1 MTRSIALL
9 GSTGSI
15 GRQTLEV
22 ARELGLSVAA
32 LTANKSVD
40 LIEQQA
46 REFCPRLAVLYDED
60 AARELR
66 ARLSDTNTQVLSGM
80 EGLLAAATADDADT
94 VVTAVMGMIGL
105 QPTLAAIEKKK
116 RIALANKETLVC
128 AGELVVA
135 AAERCGAE
143 IVPVDSEHSAIFQ
156 CLQGCRDR
164 GEVRRL
170 LLNVDLLMLFWILV
184 RTLRFQ
190 LNTPP
195 EIDRMLGYLY
205 YAPMLGIP
213 VLCVQLVL
221 TVDRSE
227 RYRLSAWARMLWLPS
242 AVLLELVLTNDL
254 HQQVFRLQQP
264 WNENYQYGW
273 LFGLVVGWIV
283 ICILLAFGIIAH
295 KSRNPRILRRLPL
308 PAIPLVLL
316 GIYAVLY
323 GFHFPLIRQFLGD
336 MTIVH
341 CLMTAASLEGGL
353 RCGLIQSNTGYEEL
367 LRVTSLAVQL
377 VDRQGNVYCCSE
389 NGRMVDRRELQ
400 AAMNGTVQLDEHTL
414 LRSAPVQGGYVM
426 WQTDI
431 TELVENMERLKEN
444 RTELAERNYLEQQN
458 YEAERKTNALR
469 EKNRLYDLLQR
480 RLAPQIIRMDQLLT
494 RYRTAPEAD
503 RRQLLGQVA
512 VLGAY
517 LKRGA
522 NLMFLAQK
530 HRYVPSAEL
539 RYALEESI
547 SSLELAGVECAMEVT
562 QGVRLPAEAAAAC
575 YSRFESVVEGALGQ
589 LDALF
594 VRAIWKDHQLNL
606 YLSVETGA
614 DLKAVCPA
622 AVQEAPGSWVLNDH
636 FEGGAP
642 ECGTN

>member
-1 MTRSIALL
+1 MGQRQREQVQRGCAVGTVVLL
-9 GSTGSI
+9 AWLC
-15 GRQTLEV
+15 R
-22 ARELGLSVAA
+22 
-32 LTANKSVD
+32 
-40 LIEQQA
+40 
-46 REFCPRLAVLYDED
+46 VLP
-60 AARELR
+60 L
-66 ARLSDTNTQVLSGM
+66 
-80 EGLLAAATADDADT
+80 EGLPS
-94 VVTAVMGMIGL
+94 GL
-105 QPTLAAIEKKK
+105 QEACGIL
-116 RIALANKETLVC
+116 RSLLYLSLF
-128 AGELVVA
+128 AGWGISLYNRTVH
-135 AAERCGAE
+135 
-143 IVPVDSEHSAIFQ
+143 PQ
-156 CLQGCRDR
+156 
-164 GEVRRL
+164 VRRL

-227 RYRLSAWARMLWLPS
+227 RCRLSAWARMLWLPS

-308 PAIPLVLL
+308 PAIPMVLL
-316 GIYAVLY
+316 GVYAVLY
-323 GFHFPLIRQFLGD
+323 GFHFPLIKQFLGD

-400 AAMNGTVQLDEHTL
+400 AAMHGTVRLDEHTL

-444 RTELAERNYLEQQN
+444 RTEL
-458 YEAERKTNALR
+458 
-469 EKNRLYDLLQR
+469 
-480 RLAPQIIRMDQLLT
+480 
-494 RYRTAPEAD
+494 
-503 RRQLLGQVA
+503 
-512 VLGAY
+512 GAY

-522 NLMFLAQK
+522 NLMFLAQQ

-562 QGVRLPAEAAAAC
+562 HGVRLPAEAAAAC

-594 VRAIWKDHQLNL
+594 VRAIWKDHRLNL

-614 DLKAVCPA
+614 DLKAACPA

>member
-1 MTRSIALL
+1 MGTVVLL
-9 GSTGSI
+9 AWLC
-15 GRQTLEV
+15 R
-22 ARELGLSVAA
+22 
-32 LTANKSVD
+32 
-40 LIEQQA
+40 
-46 REFCPRLAVLYDED
+46 VLP
-60 AARELR
+60 L
-66 ARLSDTNTQVLSGM
+66 
-80 EGLLAAATADDADT
+80 EGLPS
-94 VVTAVMGMIGL
+94 GL
-105 QPTLAAIEKKK
+105 QEACGIL
-116 RIALANKETLVC
+116 RSLLYLSLF
-128 AGELVVA
+128 AGWGISLYNRTVH
-135 AAERCGAE
+135 
-143 IVPVDSEHSAIFQ
+143 PQ
-156 CLQGCRDR
+156 
-164 GEVRRL
+164 VRRL

-367 LRVTSLAVQL
+367 LR
-377 VDRQGNVYCCSE
+377 
-389 NGRMVDRRELQ
+389 
-400 AAMNGTVQLDEHTL
+400 
-414 LRSAPVQGGYVM
+414 SAPVQGGYVM

-494 RYRTAPEAD
+494 RYRAAPEAEK
-503 RRQLLGQVA
+503 RQLLGQVA

-594 VRAIWKDHQLNL
+594 VRAVWKDHRLNL

>member
-1 MTRSIALL
+1 MKQ
-9 GSTGSI
+9 
-15 GRQTLEV
+15 RQ
-22 ARELGLSVAA
+22 REQVQRG
-32 LTANKSVD
+32 
-40 LIEQQA
+40 
-46 REFCPRLAVLYDED
+46 CAVG
-60 AARELR
+60 
-66 ARLSDTNTQVLSGM
+66 TVV
-80 EGLLAAATADDADT
+80 LLAWLCR
-94 VVTAVMGMIGL
+94 VLPLEGMPAGL
-105 QPTLAAIEKKK
+105 QEACGIL
-116 RIALANKETLVC
+116 RSLLYLSLF
-128 AGELVVA
+128 AGWGISLYNRTVH
-135 AAERCGAE
+135 
-143 IVPVDSEHSAIFQ
+143 PQ
-156 CLQGCRDR
+156 
-164 GEVRRL
+164 VRRL

-195 EIDRMLGYLY
+195 EIDRMLGYLH

-213 VLCVQLVL
+213 VLSVQLVL

-316 GIYAVLY
+316 GVYAVLY

-400 AAMNGTVQLDEHTL
+400 AAMHGTVRLDEHTL

-480 RLAPQIIRMDQLLT
+480 RLAPPDHPDGS
-494 RYRTAPEAD
+494 ASDPVPHGPGG
-503 RRQLLGQVA
+503 RQ
-512 VLGAY
+512 
-517 LKRGA
+517 
-522 NLMFLAQK
+522 
-530 HRYVPSAEL
+530 
-539 RYALEESI
+539 
-547 SSLELAGVECAMEVT
+547 
-562 QGVRLPAEAAAAC
+562 AAAAGAGGGAGRLPETGGQPDVSGPEAPVC
-575 YSRFESVVEGALGQ
+575 ALGR
-589 LDALF
+589 AA
-594 VRAIWKDHQLNL
+594 VRAGGIHQQP
-606 YLSVETGA
+606 GA
-614 DLKAVCPA
+614 GRGGVRHGGDPRG
-622 AVQEAPGSWVLNDH
+622 PTSGRGGSGLLQPVRVGGG
-636 FEGGAP
+636 GGAGAAGCPVRAGRLEGPPAEPLSFGGDRGRP
-642 ECGTN
+642 ESRLPCRCAGGPGQLGAERSL

>member
-1 MTRSIALL
+1 MKQ
-9 GSTGSI
+9 
-15 GRQTLEV
+15 RQ
-22 ARELGLSVAA
+22 REQVQRG
-32 LTANKSVD
+32 
-40 LIEQQA
+40 
-46 REFCPRLAVLYDED
+46 CAVG
-60 AARELR
+60 
-66 ARLSDTNTQVLSGM
+66 TVV
-80 EGLLAAATADDADT
+80 LLAWLCR
-94 VVTAVMGMIGL
+94 VLPLEGMPSGL
-105 QPTLAAIEKKK
+105 QEACGIL
-116 RIALANKETLVC
+116 RSLLYLSLF
-128 AGELVVA
+128 AGWGISLYNRTVH
-135 AAERCGAE
+135 
-143 IVPVDSEHSAIFQ
+143 PQ
-156 CLQGCRDR
+156 
-164 GEVRRL
+164 VRRL

-195 EIDRMLGYLY
+195 GMDRMLGYLY

-264 WNENYQYGW
+264 WNEKYQYGW

-308 PAIPLVLL
+308 PAIPMVLL

-389 NGRMVDRRELQ
+389 NGRMADRRELQ
-400 AAMNGTVQLDEHTL
+400 AAMHGTVQLDEHTL

-458 YEAERKTNALR
+458 YEVERKINALR

-480 RLAPQIIRMDQLLT
+480 QLAPQIIRMDQLLT
-494 RYRTAPEAD
+494 RYRAAPEEEK
-503 RRQLLGQVA
+503 RQLLGQVA

-522 NLMFLAQK
+522 NLMFLAQQ

-562 QGVRLPAEAAAAC
+562 QGSGFRQRRQRPVTAGS
-575 YSRFESVVEGALGQ
+575 SRWWRG
-589 LDALF
+589 
-594 VRAIWKDHQLNL
+594 RW
-606 YLSVETGA
+606 
-614 DLKAVCPA
+614 
-622 AVQEAPGSWVLNDH
+622 GSWM
-636 FEGGAP
+636 P
-642 ECGTN
+642 CSCGPSGRTTG

>member
-1 MTRSIALL
+1 MMGQRQREQVQRGCAVGTVVLL
-9 GSTGSI
+9 AWLC
-15 GRQTLEV
+15 R
-22 ARELGLSVAA
+22 
-32 LTANKSVD
+32 
-40 LIEQQA
+40 
-46 REFCPRLAVLYDED
+46 VLP
-60 AARELR
+60 L
-66 ARLSDTNTQVLSGM
+66 
-80 EGLLAAATADDADT
+80 EGLPS
-94 VVTAVMGMIGL
+94 GL
-105 QPTLAAIEKKK
+105 QEACGIL
-116 RIALANKETLVC
+116 RSLLYLSLF
-128 AGELVVA
+128 AGWGISLYNRTVH
-135 AAERCGAE
+135 
-143 IVPVDSEHSAIFQ
+143 PQ
-156 CLQGCRDR
+156 
-164 GEVRRL
+164 VRRL

-308 PAIPLVLL
+308 PAIPMVLL
-316 GIYAVLY
+316 GVYAVLY
-323 GFHFPLIRQFLGD
+323 GFHFPLIKQFLGD

-400 AAMNGTVQLDEHTL
+400 AAMHGTVRLDEHTL

-444 RTELAERNYLEQQN
+444 RTEL
-458 YEAERKTNALR
+458 
-469 EKNRLYDLLQR
+469 
-480 RLAPQIIRMDQLLT
+480 
-494 RYRTAPEAD
+494 
-503 RRQLLGQVA
+503 
-512 VLGAY
+512 GAY

-522 NLMFLAQK
+522 NLMFLAQQ

-562 QGVRLPAEAAAAC
+562 HGVRLPAEAAAAC

-594 VRAIWKDHQLNL
+594 VRAIWKDHRLNL

-614 DLKAVCPA
+614 DLKAACPA

>member
-1 MTRSIALL
+1 MGT
-9 GSTGSI
+9 
-15 GRQTLEV
+15 V
-22 ARELGLSVAA
+22 V
-32 LTANKSVD
+32 
-40 LIEQQA
+40 
-46 REFCPRLAVLYDED
+46 
-60 AARELR
+60 
-66 ARLSDTNTQVLSGM
+66 
-80 EGLLAAATADDADT
+80 LLAWLCR
-94 VVTAVMGMIGL
+94 VLPLEGMPSGL
-105 QPTLAAIEKKK
+105 QEACGIL
-116 RIALANKETLVC
+116 RSLLYLSLF
-128 AGELVVA
+128 AGWGISLYNRTVH
-135 AAERCGAE
+135 
-143 IVPVDSEHSAIFQ
+143 PQ
-156 CLQGCRDR
+156 
-164 GEVRRL
+164 VRRL

-195 EIDRMLGYLY
+195 GMDRMLGYLY

-316 GIYAVLY
+316 GVYAVLY
-323 GFHFPLIRQFLGD
+323 GLHIPLIQQFLGD

-377 VDRQGNVYCCSE
+377 VDWQGNVYCCSE

-400 AAMNGTVQLDEHTL
+400 AAMHGTVRLDEHTL

-480 RLAPQIIRMDQLLT
+480 QRSRKPSGAFFCWPHGPFRQKKTGLLHISVGQPCLAVRG
-494 RYRTAPEAD
+494 RRTGFRWLRKGAAQ
-503 RRQLLGQVA
+503 RA
-512 VLGAY
+512 VFFSSGASG
-517 LKRGA
+517 LFSRFSSG
-522 NLMFLAQK
+522 
-530 HRYVPSAEL
+530 
-539 RYALEESI
+539 I
-547 SSLELAGVECAMEVT
+547 SSLLMMVSICSSFFTSSLGK
-562 QGVRLPAEAAAAC
+562 RLFT
-575 YSRFESVVEGALGQ
+575 R
-589 LDALF
+589 
-594 VRAIWKDHQLNL
+594 W
-606 YLSVETGA
+606 TT
-614 DLKAVCPA
+614 
-622 AVQEAPGSWVLNDH
+622 VLR
-636 FEGGAP
+636 
-642 ECGTN
+642 

>member
-1 MTRSIALL
+1 MMGQRQREQVQRGCAVGTVVLL
-9 GSTGSI
+9 AWLC
-15 GRQTLEV
+15 R
-22 ARELGLSVAA
+22 
-32 LTANKSVD
+32 
-40 LIEQQA
+40 
-46 REFCPRLAVLYDED
+46 VLP
-60 AARELR
+60 L
-66 ARLSDTNTQVLSGM
+66 
-80 EGLLAAATADDADT
+80 EGLPS
-94 VVTAVMGMIGL
+94 GL
-105 QPTLAAIEKKK
+105 QEACGIL
-116 RIALANKETLVC
+116 RSLLYLSLF
-128 AGELVVA
+128 AGWGISLYNRTVH
-135 AAERCGAE
+135 
-143 IVPVDSEHSAIFQ
+143 PQ
-156 CLQGCRDR
+156 
-164 GEVRRL
+164 VRRL
-170 LLNVDLLMLFWILV
+170 LLNVDLLMLFWIIV

-190 LNTPP
+190 LNTSPGM
-195 EIDRMLGYLY
+195 DRMLGYLY

-264 WNENYQYGW
+264 WNEKYQYGW

-316 GIYAVLY
+316 GVYAVLY

-341 CLMTAASLEGGL
+341 CLMTAASLEGSL
-353 RCGLIQSNTGYEEL
+353 RCGLLQSNTGYVEL
-367 LRVTSLAVQL
+367 LRVTFLAVQL

-400 AAMNGTVQLDEHTL
+400 AAMHGTVKLDEHTL

-458 YEAERKTNALR
+458 YEVERKINALR

-480 RLAPQIIRMDQLLT
+480 ARTPLPRPGGSRKPSGAFFVGRTARSGRKKQGCSTSLWGSPVWLRGSAHGLPGFPEGCGSARGFLFLRSLRVVFQVQLGHQLVADDGQHLFQLLHVLFG
-494 RYRTAPEAD
+494 EALVHPLD
-503 RRQLLGQVA
+503 HRAQVGVADVVVVDILLGGPQVIFPA
-512 VLGAY
+512 VGGGLDLFHIALAHQRADLIRRVGGGDLHHPGKLRNGGLPHGHNA
-517 LKRGA
+517 LHAKGFHRGQGR
-522 NLMFLAQK
+522 LTGGK
-530 HRYVPSAEL
+530 
-539 RYALEESI
+539 ALEHVLVEME
-547 SSLELAGVECAMEVT
+547 LELGIDIVECFFQHGTVSLRT
-562 QGVRLPAEAAAAC
+562 
-575 YSRFESVVEGALGQ
+575 
-589 LDALF
+589 
-594 VRAIWKDHQLNL
+594 LNFL
-606 YLSVETGA
+606 
-614 DLKAVCPA
+614 
-622 AVQEAPGSWVLNDH
+622 
-636 FEGGAP
+636 
-642 ECGTN
+642 

>member
-1 MTRSIALL
+1 MGT
-9 GSTGSI
+9 
-15 GRQTLEV
+15 V
-22 ARELGLSVAA
+22 V
-32 LTANKSVD
+32 
-40 LIEQQA
+40 
-46 REFCPRLAVLYDED
+46 
-60 AARELR
+60 
-66 ARLSDTNTQVLSGM
+66 
-80 EGLLAAATADDADT
+80 LLAWLCR
-94 VVTAVMGMIGL
+94 VLPLEGMPAGL
-105 QPTLAAIEKKK
+105 QEACGIL
-116 RIALANKETLVC
+116 RSLLYLSLF
-128 AGELVVA
+128 AGWGISLYNRTVH
-135 AAERCGAE
+135 
-143 IVPVDSEHSAIFQ
+143 PQ
-156 CLQGCRDR
+156 
-164 GEVRRL
+164 VRRL

-213 VLCVQLVL
+213 VLSVQLVL

-316 GIYAVLY
+316 GVYAVLY

-377 VDRQGNVYCCSE
+377 VDRQGNVYCYSE

-400 AAMNGTVQLDEHTL
+400 AAMHGTVRLDEHTL

-494 RYRTAPEAD
+494 RYRTAPEGPASPPGLFCWPHGPFRQKKTGLLHISVGQSCLAARG
-503 RRQLLGQVA
+503 RRTGFRGFRKGAAQRA
-512 VLGAY
+512 VFFSSGASG
-517 LKRGA
+517 LFSRFSSG
-522 NLMFLAQK
+522 
-530 HRYVPSAEL
+530 
-539 RYALEESI
+539 I
-547 SSLELAGVECAMEVT
+547 SSLLMMVSICSSFFTSSLGK
-562 QGVRLPAEAAAAC
+562 RLFT
-575 YSRFESVVEGALGQ
+575 R
-589 LDALF
+589 
-594 VRAIWKDHQLNL
+594 W
-606 YLSVETGA
+606 TT
-614 DLKAVCPA
+614 
-622 AVQEAPGSWVLNDH
+622 VLR
-636 FEGGAP
+636 
-642 ECGTN
+642 